1 MDIEMQQN
9 NTDCIAIWSITP
21 GGKLLGQKIH
31 NSVKESVYFVSETIW
46 QEQHPQQINLENK
59 NIIIFSKLSNE
70 IRQQFNVFSGHVFI
84 FSTGIAV
91 RIIAP
96 LLQSKTI
103 DPAIV
108 VLDDQANHAISLIS
122 GHIGGANT
130 LTQKIADIVQADPV
144 ITTATDV
151 NNLPSIDMIAKT
163 NNLYIETPHNIKH
176 INMAFL
182 TGQCVNL
189 YDPFGIIKNVLSVS
203 FWTDKNNIKNKAD
216 HSETKLIFCSHELK
230 KVSRET
236 LLLRPPLLSVGIG
249 CNRGTKYKEI
259 KEFLFSVFKK
269 YKLSVKSIEKFGT
282 TSVKKDEIGLLM
294 LSEKM
299 KIQINFYNNKKLN
312 SVKTIKTPSKI
323 VEKHIGVKSVCEASA
338 ILSASSISKN
348 KSGILNKLDKLDGK
362 LIVSKQKNKDVTI
375 AVAIRT

>member
-1 MDIEMQQN
+1 MDIEMQRN
-9 NTDCIAIWSITP
+9 NADSIAIWSITP
-21 GGKLLGQKIH
+21 NGKRLGQKIH
-31 NSVKESVYFVSETIW
+31 NAVKESVCFVSETVW
-46 QEQHPQQINLENK
+46 QEQHSRQRNFENK

-70 IRQQFNVFSGHVFI
+70 IRKQFNIFSGHVFI

-122 GHIGGANT
+122 GHIGGANA
-130 LTQKIADIVQADPV
+130 LAQKIADIVQADPV
-144 ITTATDV
+144 ITTATDT
-151 NNLPSIDMIAKT
+151 NKLPSIDMIAKA
-163 NNLYIETPHNIKH
+163 NNLYIETPHNIKY

-189 YDPFGIIKNVLSVS
+189 YDPFGIIKNVLSES
-203 FWTDKNNIKNKAD
+203 FWADKNDIKNKAD

-249 CNRGTKYKEI
+249 CNRGTNYTEI
-259 KEFLFSVFKK
+259 KELLFSVLKK
-269 YKLSVKSIEKFGT
+269 YKLSVNSIERFGT
-282 TSVKKDEIGLLM
+282 TSVKEDEKGLLM

-299 KIQINFYNNKKLN
+299 QIQIDFYNNEELN

-323 VEKHIGVKSVCEASA
+323 VEKHIGVKSVCEAAA
-338 ILSASSISKN
+338 ILSASSSSKN
-348 KSGILNKLDKLDGK
+348 KSGVLNKLGKFDGT
-362 LIVSKQKNKDVTI
+362 LIVPKQKNKDVTI
-375 AVAIRT
+375 AVAIRK